1 VHTVHQLAKSDALAI
16 ENVFGDH
23 ILARVLGA
31 PILVGVGEECIS
43 AEYDD
48 CRRLV
53 AQLSVYDE
61 RENSSPLDVSFMLR
75 LYRPSRRRSEES
87 CDDEEFVA

>member
-1 VHTVHQLAKSDALAI
+1 MCSAI
-16 ENVFGDH
+16 TSLQESWEP
-23 ILARVLGA
+23 RS
-31 PILVGVGEECIS
+31 LVGVGEECIS
-43 AEYDD
+43 AEHDD

-61 RENSSPLDVSFMLR
+61 RENSSPLDVSFMLM
-75 LYRPSRRRSEES
+75 LYGPSRRRSEES